1 LKSIVSGRRST
12 TQEKTEKAKNRMQQ
26 VKWFNRSFDFA
37 SDQNILPSII
47 ERLAGT
53 PARLEEKFR
62 SIPADI
68 LAVRIDGTWT
78 IKENVG
84 HLTDL
89 EPLWQGRLDDILNGK
104 TELRTTDLS
113 NTKTTEANHNTVPIE
128 KLLSDF
134 RAIRNKTV
142 LLLENITEEQVFMS
156 ALHPRLKT
164 PMRTMDLFLF
174 VAEHDDHHLARITEL
189 VKLIKQKE

>member
-1 LKSIVSGRRST
+1 MK
-12 TQEKTEKAKNRMQQ
+12 K
-26 VKWFNRSFDFA
+26 VKWFERSFDF
-37 SDQNILPSII
+37 SKDQNIFPSII
-47 ERLAGT
+47 ERLRGT
-53 PARLEEKFR
+53 PARLEEKFK
-62 SIPADI
+62 SIPLEI
-68 LAVRIDGTWT
+68 LETKVDNTWS

-89 EPLWQGRLDDILNGK
+89 EPLWQGRLEDIKNG
-104 TELRTTDLS
+104 EMEMRPTDLA
-113 NTKTTEANHNTVPIE
+113 NRKTDEANHNTQSIE

-134 RAIRNKTV
+134 REIRERTIT
-142 LLLENITEEQVFMS
+142 LIENLDEETIFKS

-189 VKLIKQKE
+189 VKLLS

>member
-1 LKSIVSGRRST
+1 
-12 TQEKTEKAKNRMQQ
+12 MQQ
-26 VKWFNRSFDFA
+26 TKWFERKFDFN
-37 SDQNILPSII
+37 SSQNIFPSII

-53 PARLEEKFR
+53 PARLDEKFK
-62 SIPADI
+62 SIPEKI
-68 LAVRIDGTWT
+68 LSERIDNTWT

-89 EPLWQGRLDDILNGK
+89 EPLWQGRLEDILNDK
-104 TELRTTDLS
+104 TEMRPTDLQ
-113 NTKTTEANHNTVPIE
+113 NRKTTEANHNAVATGTLLKDFRQIRMQTIAMIE
-128 KLLSDF
+128 KLN
-134 RAIRNKTV
+134 A
-142 LLLENITEEQVFMS
+142 EQIFKS

-189 VKLIKQKE
+189 TRLLNK

>member
-1 LKSIVSGRRST
+1 
-12 TQEKTEKAKNRMQQ
+12 MQQ
-26 VKWFNRSFDFA
+26 TKWFERKFDFN
-37 SDQNILPSII
+37 SQQNIFPSII

-53 PARLEEKFR
+53 PARLDEKFK
-62 SIPADI
+62 SIPEKI
-68 LAVRIDGTWT
+68 LSERIDNTWS

-89 EPLWQGRLDDILNGK
+89 EPLWQGRLEDILNGE
-104 TELRTTDLS
+104 TEMRPTDLQ
-113 NTKTTEANHNTVPIE
+113 NTKTNEAHHNTVAIE
-128 KLLSDF
+128 KLLKDF
-134 RAIRNKTV
+134 SQIRMQT
-142 LLLENITEEQVFMS
+142 ITMIKNLNEEQIFKS

-189 VKLIKQKE
+189 IKLLQ

>member
-1 LKSIVSGRRST
+1 MK
-12 TQEKTEKAKNRMQQ
+12 K
-26 VKWFNRSFDFA
+26 VKWFERSFDF
-37 SDQNILPSII
+37 SKDQNIFPSII
-47 ERLAGT
+47 ERLSGT
-53 PARLEEKFR
+53 PARLEEKFK

-68 LAVRIDGTWT
+68 LETKVDNTWS

-89 EPLWQGRLDDILNGK
+89 EPLWQGRLEDIKNG
-104 TELRTTDLS
+104 EIEMRPTDLA
-113 NTKTTEANHNTVPIE
+113 NRKTDEADHNAHPIE

-134 RAIRNKTV
+134 RVIRERTIS
-142 LLLENITEEQVFMS
+142 LIENLDEETIFKS

-189 VKLIKQKE
+189 VKLLA